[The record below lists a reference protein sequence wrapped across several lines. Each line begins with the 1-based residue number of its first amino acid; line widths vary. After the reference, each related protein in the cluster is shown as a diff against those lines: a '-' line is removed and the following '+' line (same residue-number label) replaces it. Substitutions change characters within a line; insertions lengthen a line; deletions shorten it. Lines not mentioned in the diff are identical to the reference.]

1 MNAIRRFLAE
11 TDFRDL
17 MYFALS
23 FVLPFAGGFAGAWLA
38 LNSGARSCGVYP

>member
-1 MNAIRRFLAE
+1 MNRLLRFFAE

-17 MYFALS
+17 MLCVML

-38 LNSGARSCGVYP
+38 LTLSGAWS